1 MTQQTKQTANFP
13 SIQAL
18 FGGTFDPIHYGHLL
32 PVEALAKQVGLQQVV
47 LLPNHVPP
55 HRPQPEA
62 TVRQRL
68 AMIKLAIKN
77 NPLFSI
83 DTRELKR
90 TTPSYTVETL
100 LSFRQ
105 EIGWQKPLAFIIG
118 QDSLLSI
125 DTWFDW
131 QKILDLCHLLVCA
144 RPGYTTYFPTSSMQ
158 QWLIHHQVPD
168 PEILSHKPCGAIYLA
183 DTPLLNISATEIRER
198 KRDRKSCRDI
208 LPPAVLRY
216 IDKHHLYQNCV

>member
-1 MTQQTKQTANFP
+1 MTQQTKQTANSK

-47 LLPNHVPP
+47 LLPNYVPP

-62 TVRQRL
+62 TVQQRL

-90 TTPSYTVETL
+90 KTPSYAVETL

-105 EIGWQKPLAFIIG
+105 QIDRQKPLAFIIG

-125 DTWFDW
+125 NTWFDW

-144 RPGYTTYFPTSSMQ
+144 RPAYSTYFSTPSMQ
-158 QWLIHHQVPD
+158 KWLKNHQVHQ

-198 KRDRKSCRDI
+198 KRDRKSCKDI

-216 IDKHHLYQNCV
+216 IDKHHLYQNCS